1 MILNIY
7 KPKGWTSFD
16 VVKKVRGILNEKK
29 VGHGGTLDPFA
40 EGVLILGTGADT
52 KQLTA
57 ISGTDKEYKAI
68 LLLGSKTDTHDTEGT
83 VVEEKEI
90 PQLSNEQIESVLKS
104 FIGEQLQIPP
114 MYSAKK
120 VNGKRLYTLA
130 RKNIEVKR
138 EPSLINI
145 FDIELIEYN
154 SPYISFKVR
163 CSKGTYIRVLGSDIA
178 EKLGTVGHLTALK
191 RIKVGDY
198 TLNDTIQISTLE
210 TNGRLHRA

>member
-198 TLNDTIQISTLE
+198 TLSDTIQISTLE